1 MTPRVAVTS
10 VGLDNPSL
18 CPWSDR
24 GTVKFDLMAT
34 EFGWFSRPAVEVWV
48 STYWLCCSFFW
59 LMILS
64 MCSAPVVWVAGD
76 LYGFCS

>member
-10 VGLDNPSL
+10 VGLDSPSL

-24 GTVKFDLMAT
+24 GTVKFDLIVT
-34 EFGWFSRPAVEVWV
+34 EFGWFRRPAVEVWD
-48 STYWLCCSFFW
+48 SACWLWSSRFW
-59 LMILS
+59 LMTLN
-64 MCSAPVVWVAGD
+64 MWSAPVVWVAGD